1 MSGGNTR
8 SVLDATTQQLLD
20 AIRDQRGNDRI
31 EWASEP
37 ELLVGGFSNKLWRL
51 EITGDDELTGTL
63 VGRVLPDADIALREI
78 AVQTYLARAG
88 FATPAVRL
96 SGAPGQHLEHAW
108 MLMEHVQATP
118 LLADLSGLSALTR
131 LPSLARSIP
140 SRLARC
146 ATSLHSYDARPLAES
161 LGTGNDVLDFL
172 SHMRTRMVASKQ
184 TELVALANGLLAAP
198 PDSDRIVVCHG
209 DLHPFNV
216 LASAKGDTV
225 IDWTTAQRADPTY
238 DLAFTNLLLTHP
250 PLETPWM
257 LRPIV
262 TRVGRSLGRRFLDSY
277 CEQTNFRIDPD
288 TMNWFTLLGALR
300 ILVEISNLRLDGQD
314 DPRSH
319 PFIDMEP
326 ALWRLVDESRH

>member
-1 MSGGNTR
+1 MTRRSPSSTVMSGGNTR

-216 LASAKGDTV
+216 LASANGDTV

-238 DLAFTNLLLTHP
+238 DLAFTNGSAPDLVDISTARIGPRLKGWQSCPKRSLQSS
-250 PLETPWM
+250 
-257 LRPIV
+257 V
-262 TRVGRSLGRRFLDSY
+262 TRSCVSHADENNRSVRQRRTSGF
-277 CEQTNFRIDPD
+277 P
-288 TMNWFTLLGALR
+288 
-300 ILVEISNLRLDGQD
+300 
-314 DPRSH
+314 
-319 PFIDMEP
+319 
-326 ALWRLVDESRH
+326 SRV